1 MAPQKLSRVRFMGLS
16 GSSSS
21 VAKWSSFGS
30 GRGLTYFRAC
40 VKSKFYG
47 AFVLNFEHLNN
58 DRRPASSIAGSALT
72 PEPLKRAKPRPVY
85 RDGRMKPTL
94 VGL

>member
-1 MAPQKLSRVRFMGLS
+1 MGLS

-21 VAKWSSFGS
+21 VAKQSSLGS

-47 AFVLNFEHLNN
+47 AFVPNFEHPDTLIDFHT
-58 DRRPASSIAGSALT
+58 DRAQLEQHQA
-72 PEPLKRAKPRPVY
+72 
-85 RDGRMKPTL
+85 
-94 VGL
+94 

>member
-1 MAPQKLSRVRFMGLS
+1 MRFMGLS

-21 VAKWSSFGS
+21 VAKQSSLGS

-47 AFVLNFEHLNN
+47 AFVLNLT
-58 DRRPASSIAGSALT
+58 ATAG
-72 PEPLKRAKPRPVY
+72 
-85 RDGRMKPTL
+85 MKPQVRAL
-94 VGL
+94 

>member
-30 GRGLTYFRAC
+30 GLGLTYFRAC

-47 AFVLNFEHLNN
+47 AFVLNFEH
-58 DRRPASSIAGSALT
+58 
-72 PEPLKRAKPRPVY
+72 
-85 RDGRMKPTL
+85 PTH
-94 VGL
+94 

>member
-1 MAPQKLSRVRFMGLS
+1 VAPQKLSRVRFMGLS

-21 VAKWSSFGS
+21 VAKQSSLGS

-47 AFVLNFEHLNN
+47 AFVLNFEH
-58 DRRPASSIAGSALT
+58 
-72 PEPLKRAKPRPVY
+72 
-85 RDGRMKPTL
+85 PTH
-94 VGL
+94 

>member
-21 VAKWSSFGS
+21 VAKQSSLGS

-40 VKSKFYG
+40 VESKFYG
-47 AFVLNFEHLNN
+47 AFVLNFEH
-58 DRRPASSIAGSALT
+58 
-72 PEPLKRAKPRPVY
+72 
-85 RDGRMKPTL
+85 PTH
-94 VGL
+94 